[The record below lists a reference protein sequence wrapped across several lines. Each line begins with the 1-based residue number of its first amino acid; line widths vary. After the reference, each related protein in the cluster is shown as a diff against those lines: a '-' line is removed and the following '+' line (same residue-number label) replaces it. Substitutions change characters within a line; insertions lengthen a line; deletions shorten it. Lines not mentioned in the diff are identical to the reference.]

1 MTSTDTA
8 TIITMT
14 EASADREST
23 PLALTDNQLDQI
35 MRHAAVLHPGL
46 RRAYVERVAYELRNQ
61 EIDDGLVYRMCAK
74 VLKESGLFD
83 PPLSTEPTGRRR
95 VGGGKYA

>member
-1 MTSTDTA
+1 
-8 TIITMT
+8 
-14 EASADREST
+14 
-23 PLALTDNQLDQI
+23 
-35 MRHAAVLHPGL
+35 
-46 RRAYVERVAYELRNQ
+46 
-61 EIDDGLVYRMCAK
+61 VYRMCAK